1 VTLAANA
8 SPLGGAG
15 ATPMKPL
22 AILCGGGD
30 FPIQVAQAA
39 LQQGRNPVMV
49 GVVGAADKR
58 IEAFP
63 HFWVHMGEV
72 GKLFRSLKERD
83 IGEIAIVGAMTRPEF
98 SDLRLDWGALR
109 RFSGLA
115 SLFRGGDNRLLVGI
129 AGFFEKEGVAVVG
142 VHQIAPQLLVSP
154 GALSALAP
162 SAQAQA
168 DARIGTGLIAAL
180 SPWDRAPP
188 PVVGPRGGLD
198 AGQAVVVA
206 NGRVLAVEA
215 AEGTDAMLAR
225 IADLRAA
232 HRLRLRGKA
241 GVLVKAPKRDQDMR
255 LDMPAVG
262 LRTIEGARRAELEG
276 IALSSG
282 RVLIAD
288 RAAFVRAADEAG
300 LFVFGLE
307 T

>member
-180 SPWDRAPP
+180 SPF
-188 PVVGPRGGLD
+188 D

-206 NGRVLAVEA
+206 DGRVLAVEA

>member
-1 VTLAANA
+1 MTLAANA

-168 DARIGTGLIAAL
+168 DARIGAGLIAAL
-180 SPWDRAPP
+180 SPF
-188 PVVGPRGGLD
+188 D

>member
-180 SPWDRAPP
+180 SPF
-188 PVVGPRGGLD
+188 D

>member
-1 VTLAANA
+1 VSLAANA
-8 SPLGGAG
+8 SPSGAAG
-15 ATPMKPL
+15 ATSMKPL
-22 AILCGGGD
+22 AILCGAGD
-30 FPIQVAQAA
+30 FPVQVAQAA
-39 LQQGRNPVMV
+39 IQRGRDPVMV
-49 GVVGAADKR
+49 GVVGVADRR

-72 GKLFRSLKERD
+72 GKLFRSLKDRN
-83 IGEIAIVGAMTRPEF
+83 IGEIALVGAMTRPEF
-98 SDLRLDWGALR
+98 ADLRLDWGALR
-109 RFSGLA
+109 RLAGLA
-115 SLFRGGDNRLLVGI
+115 SLFAGGDNRLLVGI

-154 GALSALAP
+154 GALGTLSP
-162 SAQAQA
+162 SARAQA
-168 DARIGTGLIAAL
+168 DARKGVGLIAAL
-180 SPWDRAPP
+180 SPF
-188 PVVGPRGGLD
+188 D

-215 AEGTDAMLAR
+215 AEGTDSMLAR
-225 IADLRAA
+225 VADLRTSR
-232 HRLRLRGKA
+232 RLRLKGKA

-262 LRTIEGARRAELEG
+262 LKTIEGAKRAELEG
-276 IALSSG
+276 VALSAG

-288 RAAFVRAADEAG
+288 RAAFARAADEAG

>member
-1 VTLAANA
+1 MTLAANA

-180 SPWDRAPP
+180 SPF
-188 PVVGPRGGLD
+188 D

>member
-142 VHQIAPQLLVSP
+142 VHQIVPQLLVSP
-154 GALSALAP
+154 GALSALSP
-162 SAQAQA
+162 SARAQA
-168 DARIGTGLIAAL
+168 DARMGAGLIGAL
-180 SPWDRAPP
+180 SPF
-188 PVVGPRGGLD
+188 D

>member
-1 VTLAANA
+1 MTLAANA

-154 GALSALAP
+154 GALGALSP

-168 DARIGTGLIAAL
+168 DARIGAALIAAL
-180 SPWDRAPP
+180 SPF
-188 PVVGPRGGLD
+188 D
-198 AGQAVVVA
+198 ARPALLVA
-206 NGRVLAVEA
+206 HGRVRSGEA

>member
-98 SDLRLDWGALR
+98 SDLRLDCGALR

-180 SPWDRAPP
+180 SPF
-188 PVVGPRGGLD
+188 D

>member
-168 DARIGTGLIAAL
+168 DARIGAGLIAAL
-180 SPWDRAPP
+180 SPF
-188 PVVGPRGGLD
+188 D

-232 HRLRLRGKA
+232 QRLRLKGKA

>member
-1 VTLAANA
+1 VNLAANA
-8 SPLGGAG
+8 SSSGSAG

-30 FPIQVAQAA
+30 FPIQVAKAA
-39 LQQGRNPVMV
+39 IQQGRNPVMV

-58 IEAFP
+58 IEAYP

-72 GKLFRSLKERD
+72 GKLFRSLKDRN
-83 IGEIAIVGAMTRPEF
+83 IAEIAIVGAMTRPEF
-98 SDLRLDWGALR
+98 ADLRLDWGAVR
-109 RFSGLA
+109 RLAGLA

-129 AGFFEKEGVAVVG
+129 ARFFEKEGVAVVG
-142 VHQIAPQLLVSP
+142 VHQIAPQLLVSA
-154 GALSALAP
+154 GALSALSP

-168 DARIGTGLIAAL
+168 DARKGAGLIAAL
-180 SPWDRAPP
+180 SPF
-188 PVVGPRGGLD
+188 D

-232 HRLRLRGKA
+232 HRLRLKGKA
-241 GVLVKAPKRDQDMR
+241 GVLIKAPKSDQDLR

-262 LRTIEGARRAELEG
+262 LKTIEGAKRAGLEG
-276 IALSSG
+276 IALAAG